1 MGGPA
6 KKAKGFWML
15 TWWSTGAGSWW
26 QGWRFSGCKEKKKD
40 EPLWGLKATDKEDPV
55 EADNKGRRAVAA
67 LETIMLMWSWT
78 HWLILM

>member
-1 MGGPA
+1 MDA
-6 KKAKGFWML
+6 DL
-15 TWWSTGAGSWW
+15 VVNRSWILVARMALLRM
-26 QGWRFSGCKEKKKD
+26 QGKKKD

-55 EADNKGRRAVAA
+55 EADNKGRRAA